1 MVSQESAPS
10 AVTNKPPEV
19 APGIPAVEV
28 DPTNELLDGENL
40 DEKKA
45 LIEEGLVQVDP
56 SGTRLESVEG
66 AKARDNGEEIDPNR
80 VISPPASANLEL
92 RKAVGKRNDSFLDSI
107 GQGPEKPDTYAAA
120 LEAERQGLQSRADDG
135 DERSAR
141 RVKQVDEQLDT
152 RKKAAGEE
160 RSKAADSPSSAPEGR
175 SAVPPAKQATAK
187 PVDK

>member
-10 AVTNKPPEV
+10 AVTNTPPEV

-45 LIEEGLVQVDP
+45 LIDEGLVQVDP

-92 RKAVGKRNDSFLDSI
+92 RKSVGKRNASFLDSI
-107 GQGPEKPDTYAAA
+107 GQGPEGPDTYAEA
-120 LEAERQGLQSRADDG
+120 LEAEKVGLQQRADDG
-135 DERSAR
+135 DEKAAR
-141 RVKQVDEQLDT
+141 RVKQVDEQLKS
-152 RKKAAGEE
+152 RKAAEKRSEAKSPESGSGE
-160 RSKAADSPSSAPEGR
+160 AARKSEPEGR
-175 SAVPPAKQATAK
+175 HAPQQKQTT
-187 PVDK
+187 